1 MSSNI
6 FSGIYRANDALTAA
20 RYGLDVTGQNIA
32 NANTPGY
39 TRQASQQ
46 TSVETAVGVPTLH
59 SGTVENGGVRAIGAQ
74 RLADLVLDSRMRD
87 EHARSAQVGTQATRI
102 ADIENIFKEPSD
114 NGLAEQLHDFW
125 NAWGDVAD
133 DPGAQVPRE
142 MLIQSGQATVTML
155 HAMDSALDSVATASK
170 NSLDAV
176 VESANSAAKE
186 LSELNRKIAIGA
198 ATNTNV
204 NALLDRRDVLLDQLS
219 TAIGAKATLNAN
231 GTASVTVGG
240 ATLVA
245 TGPAQNGAPGLGGPP
260 FTANALKVD
269 GASPAFVMHI
279 TNGSGNYLDG
289 TGAVA
294 DQNDPSTWA
303 TVAVPDSTASAEL
316 TTLNVTVPNYRAK
329 LDAVAQALAKTVNGI
344 QGVQADGVTATL
356 APGYDLTGTPG
367 VAMFDNG
374 SGSADV
380 AGITAA
386 NISVAFTSAGDWKKI
401 AASSV
406 GDAATPAPNVDGG
419 NALRAADSTKDPG
432 SPDTAYSSLIGEL
445 GRASASAKQQQTTQ
459 SVITASV
466 DTLQA
471 STSGVSYDEEVSN
484 MLTYQM
490 AFQASSRVLT
500 TLDSMLDTLINRTG
514 LVGRA

>member
-1 MSSNI
+1 
-6 FSGIYRANDALTAA
+6 
-20 RYGLDVTGQNIA
+20 
-32 NANTPGY
+32 
-39 TRQASQQ
+39 
-46 TSVETAVGVPTLH
+46 
-59 SGTVENGGVRAIGAQ
+59 
-74 RLADLVLDSRMRD
+74 
-87 EHARSAQVGTQATRI
+87 
-102 ADIENIFKEPSD
+102 
-114 NGLAEQLHDFW
+114 
-125 NAWGDVAD
+125 
-133 DPGAQVPRE
+133 
-142 MLIQSGQATVTML
+142 
-155 HAMDSALDSVATASK
+155 VATASK

-204 NALLDRRDVLLDQLS
+204 DALLDRRDVLLDQLS

-245 TGPAQNGAPGLGGPP
+245 TGPAGVPP
-260 FTANALKVD
+260 FEAGSLAATYIQADPPEGAQVSITSPGGTPFLLVD
-269 GASPAFVMHI
+269 PTASPA
-279 TNGSGNYLDG
+279 TNVLSD
-289 TGAVA
+289 
-294 DQNDPSTWA
+294 STIKA
-303 TVAVPDSTASAEL
+303 ETQTINTTVPD
-316 TTLNVTVPNYRAK
+316 YRKK
-329 LDAVAQALAKTVNGI
+329 LDAVAQALATTVNGI
-344 QGVQADGVTATL
+344 QGVGADGVPA
-356 APGYDLTGTPG
+356 ASPSGYDLNGASG
-367 VAMFDNG
+367 AAMFDDG

-380 AGITAA
+380 TGITAA

-401 AASSV
+401 AASGTPS
-406 GDAATPAPNVDGG
+406 ATGNVDGG
-419 NALRAADSTKDPG
+419 NALRAADSTKNPG
-432 SPDTAYSSLIGEL
+432 GPDTVYSSLIGEL

>member
-219 TAIGAKATLNAN
+219 TAIGAKATLNQN

-245 TGPAQNGAPGLGGPP
+245 TGPASSGSGLGGPP
-260 FTANALKVD
+260 FTANGLTVD
-269 GASPAFVMHI
+269 GTSPTFTMYLTDASGQF
-279 TNGSGNYLDG
+279 LDT

-294 DQNDPSTWA
+294 ADQTDPA
-303 TVAVPDSTASAEL
+303 VRVTVAVPDSTASAEL
-316 TTLNVTVPNYRAK
+316 TTLNVTVPDYRAK

-344 QGVQADGVTATL
+344 QGVQADGVTATG
-356 APGYDLTGTPG
+356 APGYDLNGQPG
-367 VAMFDNG
+367 AAMFDDG
-374 SGSADV
+374 SGSATI

-406 GDAATPAPNVDGG
+406 GDPTTPAPNVDGG
-419 NALRAADSTKDPG
+419 NALGAATAGQLSG

-514 LVGRA
+514 LVGRS